1 MSIKTVIAKTYAAAK
16 FKKDKKWINN
26 GVQAQLNTFKKLI
39 ETLATT
45 QFGYEHGISA
55 TDTYAAFIE
64 KVPVLDYE
72 GLKPYFDRI
81 ANGESNVCWPAQPIY
96 LAKTSGTTSG
106 AKYIPITKASIG
118 NHIDGAKSALLNYIH
133 KTGNAA
139 FLNGNLI
146 FLSGSPVLEK
156 KSGIPLGRL
165 SGIVN
170 HHIPSYLKRKQLPSW
185 ETNCVEDWEQKVKL
199 IAQETINKDMTLIGG
214 IPPWVQMYF
223 DILHEMS
230 DGKKIAEIFKN
241 LSLFVYGGV
250 NFEPYRQKIENSI
263 GKSIDTI
270 ELFPAS
276 EGFYAYQDSFPS
288 EGLLLMLDEGIF
300 YEFIPVETYFD
311 EKPIRISIAD
321 VKLDVNYA
329 LVINSN
335 AGLWGYSIGDTV
347 KFVSL
352 NPFRVVVSGRIKH
365 FISAFG
371 EHVIGEEVEHALLSI
386 AQQEQISIAEFTVA
400 PQVNPESGLPYH
412 EWLIAFD
419 SLPSDMVSFSLKVD
433 NALQQKN
440 IYYKDLIS
448 GAVLRPL
455 VITPLQA
462 DAFIQYM
469 KSQGK
474 LGGQNKV
481 PRLSNDRKIA
491 DALRE
496 FKLKN

>member
-1 MSIKTVIAKTYAAAK
+1 MSLKSVIAKRYAAAK
-16 FKKDKKWINN
+16 NRKAQKWIKN
-26 GVQAQLNTFKKLI
+26 GVEAQQKTFKQLI
-39 ETLATT
+39 ATLATT
-45 QFGYEHGISA
+45 QFGQDHGLLA
-55 TDTYAAFIE
+55 TDDYASFID
-64 KVPVLDYE
+64 KVPVRDYE

-81 ANGESNVCWPAQPIY
+81 ANGEKNVCWPDKPIY

-106 AKYIPITKASIG
+106 AKYIPITKDSIG

-133 KTGNAA
+133 QTGKAS
-139 FLNGNLI
+139 FINGKLI
-146 FLSGSPVLEK
+146 FLSGSPVLEM

-170 HHIPSYLKRKQLPSW
+170 HHIPGYLRKRQMPSW
-185 ETNCVEDWEQKVKL
+185 ETNCVEDWEKKVKL
-199 IAQETINKDMTLIGG
+199 IAQETIDKDMTLIGG

-223 DILHEMS
+223 DVLHDMTN
-230 DGKKIAEIFKN
+230 GKRIAEIFKN

-250 NFEPYRQKIENSI
+250 NFEPYRQKLENSI
-263 GKSIDTI
+263 GKKIDSI

-276 EGFYAYQDSFPS
+276 EGFYAYQDRFPS

-300 YEFIPVETYFD
+300 YEFIPVDTYFN
-311 EKPIRISIAD
+311 EKPVRLSIAD
-321 VKLDVNYA
+321 VQLDVNYA

-352 NPFRVVVSGRIKH
+352 NPYRLVVSGRIKH
-365 FISAFG
+365 YISAFG
-371 EHVIGEEVEHALLSI
+371 EHVIGEEVEHALLSV
-386 AQQEQISIAEFTVA
+386 AQQENISIAEFTVA
-400 PQVNPESGLPYH
+400 PQVNPEAGLPYH
-412 EWLIAFD
+412 EW
-419 SLPSDMVSFSLKVD
+419 MVSFDHLPTDLEAFALKVD
-433 NALQQKN
+433 AALQQKN

-448 GAVLRPL
+448 GSVLRPL
-455 VITPLQA
+455 VITPLQP

-491 DALRE
+491 DELVQ
-496 FKLKN
+496 FKL